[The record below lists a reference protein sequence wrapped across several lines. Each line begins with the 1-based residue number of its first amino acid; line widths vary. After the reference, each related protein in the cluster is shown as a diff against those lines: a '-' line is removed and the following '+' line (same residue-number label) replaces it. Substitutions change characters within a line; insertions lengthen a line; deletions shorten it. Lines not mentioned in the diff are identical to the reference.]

1 MIYNPNP
8 TVLLGSASRLLPPN
22 IDPNS
27 TRSVSDTLPRL
38 DMYHSS
44 SDLAPMA
51 HHSFPTGSHPGP
63 SAHILTTCST
73 HPAPNQDLV
82 PEMCISDSSPLSVLF
97 NSAAP
102 TISVLVPP
110 VDSTPTISTQLR
122 LHPNEVQHD
131 PSSSM
136 IPTNGT
142 SHYLTHTNHTYAF
155 TEQTPT
161 NLNLPF
167 LHQQQIYANVATV
180 VHDQQQHQHHQQ
192 HHLQQPIAQR
202 GPHAHFYSPSLH
214 SISANLLAQPELTV
228 SRINSF

>member
-8 TVLLGSASRLLPPN
+8 TVLLGSTSRLLPPSVA
-22 IDPNS
+22 PNS

-44 SDLAPMA
+44 SDLAPIA
-51 HHSFPTGSHPGP
+51 HHSFPTGSQPG
-63 SAHILTTCST
+63 SSTHILTTCST
-73 HPAPNQDLV
+73 HPAPNQDHV
-82 PEMCISDSSPLSVLF
+82 SDSSPLSVLL
-97 NSAAP
+97 NSASPA
-102 TISVLVPP
+102 ISVLVPQ

-142 SHYLTHTNHTYAF
+142 SHYLTHTNQTYAF
-155 TEQTPT
+155 AVQNPT
-161 NLNLPF
+161 NLTAPF
-167 LHQQQIYANVATV
+167 LHQQQVYATVATV
-180 VHDQQQHQHHQQ
+180 VHDQQQHQHQQQ
-192 HHLQQPIAQR
+192 HHFQQPITQR

-228 SRINSF
+228 SRTNRS